1 MQSPGLNGAC
11 RNWKSLSVERTAPH
25 GNVTDSSL
33 RRRAGLLQSE
43 AMSRFFLIAAALL
56 LPLAALHAVEISK
69 SLVRIE
75 ATSQEPNY
83 KTPWSPGDVTSGVGA
98 GFVVDGKRIM
108 TNAHVVSNARFLTV
122 SKEGDPNPYLAQ
134 VLHIAHDCDLAL
146 LGVENPDFFNGTAPL
161 EFGGIPQ
168 IESVVSAYGYPVGGT
183 RLSVT
188 RGIVSRI
195 DFQPYSHSGMDSH
208 LAIQIDAA
216 INPGNSGGPVMQN
229 NKVVG
234 VAFQGYSGDVAQN
247 VGYMIPT
254 PVIHRFL
261 KDVEDGRYDHYV
273 DLALTYRNLFNPAAR
288 SALGLEDEN
297 TGVQICSVYSSG
309 ASDGIVKPGDV
320 ILKIDGHTVSS
331 DGTIPLEDEAVPL
344 EEVVERK
351 FKGDKVH
358 LDILRNGKPMTLTVP
373 LREPWPFKLHSNLYD
388 EKPRFFVAGGLVF
401 QPVDQ
406 NFMETHDPSDQRLNY
421 LFDFF
426 IADGLHATRP
436 EIVVL
441 SNILPDPVNAYA
453 DEFRYS
459 VVDEV
464 NGRSIKRI
472 EDIAAAFEEK
482 ADYFVIKFAG
492 GGRPIVL
499 ERKAIEEARSRI
511 SERYA
516 LTAEKNLEK

>member
-1 MQSPGLNGAC
+1 M
-11 RNWKSLSVERTAPH
+11 
-25 GNVTDSSL
+25 
-33 RRRAGLLQSE
+33 LQSE

-146 LGVENPDFFNGTAPL
+146 LSVENPDFFNGTAPL

-183 RLSVT
+183 RLSVI

-229 NKVVG
+229 SKVVG

-358 LDILRNGKPMTLTVP
+358 LDILRDGKPMTLTVP
-373 LREPWPFKLHSNLYD
+373 LREPWPFKLQSNLYD
-388 EKPRFFVAGGLVF
+388 EKPRYFVAGGLVF

-406 NFMETHDPSDQRLNY
+406 NFMEAHDPSDQRLNY

-464 NGRSIKRI
+464 NGRRIKRI

-482 ADYFVIKFAG
+482 ADYYVIKFAG

-511 SERYA
+511 SGRYA

>member
-1 MQSPGLNGAC
+1 MC
-11 RNWKSLSVERTAPH
+11 RFL
-25 GNVTDSSL
+25 
-33 RRRAGLLQSE
+33 
-43 AMSRFFLIAAALL
+43 LIAAALL
-56 LPLAALHAVEISK
+56 LPLAAVHSVEISK

-146 LGVENPDFFNGTAPL
+146 LGVENPDFFKGTAPL

-229 NKVVG
+229 SKVVG

-288 SALGLEDEN
+288 SALGLKDEN
-297 TGVQICSVYSSG
+297 TGVQVCSVYSGG

-320 ILKIDGHTVSS
+320 ILQIDGHTVSS

-358 LDILRNGKPMTLTVP
+358 LDILRDGKPMTLTVP

-406 NFMETHDPSDQRLNY
+406 NFMEAHDPSDQRLNY

-426 IADGLHATRP
+426 IADGLHTKRP

-464 NGRSIKRI
+464 NGRSIKRL

-482 ADYFVIKFAG
+482 ADYYVIKFAG

-511 SERYA
+511 SGRYA

>member
-1 MQSPGLNGAC
+1 M
-11 RNWKSLSVERTAPH
+11 
-25 GNVTDSSL
+25 
-33 RRRAGLLQSE
+33 LQSE

-83 KTPWSPGDVTSGVGA
+83 KTPWSPGDVSSGVGA

-122 SKEGDPNPYLAQ
+122 SKEGDPNPYLAK

-146 LGVENPDFFNGTAPL
+146 LSVENPAFFKGTAPL
-161 EFGGIPQ
+161 EFGGIPD

-229 NKVVG
+229 GKVVG

-254 PVIHRFL
+254 PVIQRFL
-261 KDVEDGRYDHYV
+261 KDVQDGHYDHYV
-273 DLALTYRNLFNPAAR
+273 DLAHTYRNLFNPAAR
-288 SALGLEDEN
+288 QALGLEDEN
-297 TGVQICSVYSSG
+297 TGVQVCSVYSSG
-309 ASDGIVKPGDV
+309 AADGILKPGDV

-331 DGTIPLEDEAVPL
+331 DGTIPLENEAVPL
-344 EEVVERK
+344 DEVVERK
-351 FKGDKVH
+351 FKGDKVE
-358 LDILRNGKPMTLTVP
+358 LEILRKGKPMSVTLQ
-373 LREPWPFKLHSNLYD
+373 LKEPWPFKLQSNLYD
-388 EKPRFFVAGGLVF
+388 EKPRFVVAGGLVF

-406 NFMETHDPSDQRLNY
+406 NFMDAHDPSDQRLNY
-421 LFDFF
+421 IFDYF
-426 IADGLHATRP
+426 IADQLHTNRP

-464 NGRSIKRI
+464 NGQPIKRI
-472 EDIAAAFEEK
+472 EDIATAFDEQS
-482 ADYFVIKFAG
+482 DYYVIKFAG
-492 GGRPIVL
+492 GGRPLVL
-499 ERKAIEEARSRI
+499 ERKAIEEARPRI
-511 SERYA
+511 RERYNVA
-516 LTAEKNLEK
+516 AEKNLKK

>member
-1 MQSPGLNGAC
+1 M
-11 RNWKSLSVERTAPH
+11 
-25 GNVTDSSL
+25 
-33 RRRAGLLQSE
+33 LQSE
-43 AMSRFFLIAAALL
+43 SMSRFFLIAAALL

-146 LGVENPDFFNGTAPL
+146 LSVENPDFFNGTVPL

-229 NKVVG
+229 SKVVG

-358 LDILRNGKPMTLTVP
+358 LDILRDGKPMTLTVP
-373 LREPWPFKLHSNLYD
+373 LREPWPFKLQSNLYD
-388 EKPRFFVAGGLVF
+388 ERPRYFVAGGLVF

-406 NFMETHDPSDQRLNY
+406 NFMEAHDPSDQRLNY

-464 NGRSIKRI
+464 NGRRIKRI

-482 ADYFVIKFAG
+482 ADYYVIKFAG
-492 GGRPIVL
+492 GGRLIVL

-511 SERYA
+511 SGRYA
-516 LTAEKNLEK
+516 LTVEKNLEK

>member
-1 MQSPGLNGAC
+1 
-11 RNWKSLSVERTAPH
+11 
-25 GNVTDSSL
+25 
-33 RRRAGLLQSE
+33 
-43 AMSRFFLIAAALL
+43 MSRFSLIALAFLCSVAALD
-56 LPLAALHAVEISK
+56 AVEISK

-83 KTPWSPGDVTSGVGA
+83 KTPWSPGDVSSGVGA

-122 SKEGDPNPYLAQ
+122 SKEGDPNPYLAK

-146 LGVENPDFFNGTAPL
+146 LSVENPSFFKGTAPL
-161 EFGGIPQ
+161 EFGGIPE

-229 NKVVG
+229 GKVVG

-254 PVIHRFL
+254 PVIQRFL
-261 KDVEDGRYDHYV
+261 KDVQDGHYDHYV
-273 DLALTYRNLFNPAAR
+273 DLALTYRNLFNPASR
-288 SALGLEDEN
+288 RALALEDET
-297 TGVQICSVYSSG
+297 TGVQVCSVYSVG
-309 ASDGIVKPGDV
+309 AADGSLKPGDV

-331 DGTIPLEDEAVPL
+331 DGTIPLENEAVPL
-344 EEVVERK
+344 DEVVERK
-351 FKGDKVH
+351 FKGDKVE
-358 LDILRNGKPMTLTVP
+358 LEILRKGKPMSVTVQ
-373 LREPWPFKLHSNLYD
+373 LKEPWPFKLQSNLYD
-388 EKPRFFVAGGLVF
+388 EKPRFVVAGGLVF

-406 NFMETHDPSDQRLNY
+406 NFMDVHDPSDQRLNY
-421 LFDFF
+421 IFDYF
-426 IADGLHATRP
+426 IADQLHTERP

-441 SNILPDPVNAYA
+441 STILPDPVNAYA
-453 DEFRYS
+453 EEFRFS

-464 NGRSIKRI
+464 NGHRIKRI
-472 EDIAAAFEEK
+472 EDIATAFDEQT
-482 ADYFVIKFAG
+482 DCYVIKFAG
-492 GGRPIVL
+492 GGRPLVL
-499 ERKAIEEARSRI
+499 ERKAIEEARPRI
-511 SERYA
+511 RERYDV
-516 LTAEKNLEK
+516 TAEKNLKK

>member
-1 MQSPGLNGAC
+1 M
-11 RNWKSLSVERTAPH
+11 
-25 GNVTDSSL
+25 
-33 RRRAGLLQSE
+33 LQSE

-146 LGVENPDFFNGTAPL
+146 LSVENPDFFNGTAPL

-229 NKVVG
+229 SKVVG

-358 LDILRNGKPMTLTVP
+358 LDILRDGKPMTLTVP
-373 LREPWPFKLHSNLYD
+373 LREPWPFKLQSNLYD

-406 NFMETHDPSDQRLNY
+406 NFMEAHDPSDQRLNY

-464 NGRSIKRI
+464 NGRGIKRI

-482 ADYFVIKFAG
+482 ADYYVIKFAG

-511 SERYA
+511 SGRYA

>member
-1 MQSPGLNGAC
+1 M
-11 RNWKSLSVERTAPH
+11 
-25 GNVTDSSL
+25 
-33 RRRAGLLQSE
+33 LQSE

-229 NKVVG
+229 SKVVG

-406 NFMETHDPSDQRLNY
+406 NFMEAHDPSDQRLNY

-464 NGRSIKRI
+464 NGRRIKRI

>member
-1 MQSPGLNGAC
+1 M
-11 RNWKSLSVERTAPH
+11 
-25 GNVTDSSL
+25 
-33 RRRAGLLQSE
+33 LQSE

-168 IESVVSAYGYPVGGT
+168 IESVVSAYGYTVGGT

-195 DFQPYSHSGMDSH
+195 DFQLYSHSGMDSH

-229 NKVVG
+229 SKVVG

-320 ILKIDGHTVSS
+320 IFKIDGHTVSS

-358 LDILRNGKPMTLTVP
+358 LDILRDGKPMTLTVP
-373 LREPWPFKLHSNLYD
+373 LREPWPFKLQSNLYD
-388 EKPRFFVAGGLVF
+388 EKPRYFVAGGLVF

-406 NFMETHDPSDQRLNY
+406 NFMEAHDPSDQRLNY

-464 NGRSIKRI
+464 NGRRIKRI

-482 ADYFVIKFAG
+482 ADYYVIKFAG

-511 SERYA
+511 SGRYA

>member
-1 MQSPGLNGAC
+1 
-11 RNWKSLSVERTAPH
+11 
-25 GNVTDSSL
+25 
-33 RRRAGLLQSE
+33 
-43 AMSRFFLIAAALL
+43 MSRFPPIAFAFLFTVAALN
-56 LPLAALHAVEISK
+56 AVEISK
-69 SLVRIE
+69 SLIRIE

-83 KTPWSPGDVTSGVGA
+83 KTPWSPGDVSSGVGA

-108 TNAHVVSNARFLTV
+108 TNAHVVSNARFLTL
-122 SKEGDPNPYLAQ
+122 SKEGDPNPYLAK

-146 LGVENPDFFNGTAPL
+146 LRVENPAFFKGTSPL
-161 EFGGIPQ
+161 EFGGIPE
-168 IESVVSAYGYPVGGT
+168 IESVVSAYGYPLGGT

-229 NKVVG
+229 GKVVG

-254 PVIHRFL
+254 PVIQRFL
-261 KDVEDGRYDHYV
+261 KDVKDGHYDRYV
-273 DLALTYRNLFNPAAR
+273 DLALTYRNLFNPASR
-288 SALGLEDEN
+288 RALGLEDEN
-297 TGVQICSVYSSG
+297 TGVQVCSVHKGG
-309 ASDGIVKPGDV
+309 ATDGIVKPGDV

-331 DGTIPLEDEAVPL
+331 DGTIPLESEAVPL
-344 EEVVERK
+344 DEVVERK
-351 FKGDKVH
+351 FKGDKVQ
-358 LDILRNGKPMTLTVP
+358 LDILREGKPMSPTVP
-373 LREPWPFKLHSNLYD
+373 LNEPWPFKLQSNLYD
-388 EKPRFFVAGGLVF
+388 EKPRFVVAGGLVF

-406 NFMETHDPSDQRLNY
+406 NFMEAHDPSDQRLKYIFNY
-421 LFDFF
+421 FV
-426 IADGLHATRP
+426 ADELHTNRP

-453 DEFRYS
+453 EEFRYS

-464 NGRSIKRI
+464 NGHRIKRI
-472 EDIAAAFEEK
+472 EDIATAFDEQ
-482 ADYFVIKFAG
+482 ADYYVIKFAG

-499 ERKAIEEARSRI
+499 ERKAIEEAAPRI
-511 SERYA
+511 RERYGI
-516 LTAEKNLEK
+516 TAEKNLEK

>member
-1 MQSPGLNGAC
+1 MST
-11 RNWKSLSVERTAPH
+11 S
-25 GNVTDSSL
+25 
-33 RRRAGLLQSE
+33 
-43 AMSRFFLIAAALL
+43 MSRFLLIAAAIL
-56 LPLAALHAVEISK
+56 LPWAAHAVEISE

-122 SKEGDPNPYLAQ
+122 SKEGDPSPYLAK

-146 LGVENPDFFNGTAPL
+146 LGIENPDFFKGTAPL
-161 EFGGIPQ
+161 EFGGIPA

-229 NKVVG
+229 GKVVG

-273 DLALTYRNLFNPAAR
+273 DLGLTYIHLFNPAAR
-288 SALGLEDEN
+288 RALGLEDEN
-297 TGVQICSVYSSG
+297 TGVQVCSVYSAG

-358 LDILRNGKPMTLTVP
+358 LEILRDRKPLTLSVP
-373 LREPWPFKLHSNLYD
+373 LLEPWPFKLQSNLYD

-406 NFMETHDPSDQRLNY
+406 NFMEAHDPSDQRLNY
-421 LFDFF
+421 LFDYF

-441 SNILPDPVNAYA
+441 SNILPDPVNSYA

-464 NGRSIKRI
+464 NGRRIKRI

-482 ADYFVIKFAG
+482 ADYYVIKFAG

-499 ERKAIEEARSRI
+499 ERKAIEEARARI
-511 SERYA
+511 SGRYA

>member
-1 MQSPGLNGAC
+1 M
-11 RNWKSLSVERTAPH
+11 
-25 GNVTDSSL
+25 
-33 RRRAGLLQSE
+33 LQSE

-98 GFVVDGKRIM
+98 GFVVDGRRIM

-146 LGVENPDFFNGTAPL
+146 LSVENPDFFNGTAPL

-229 NKVVG
+229 SKVVG

-358 LDILRNGKPMTLTVP
+358 LDILRDGKPMTLTVP
-373 LREPWPFKLHSNLYD
+373 LREPWPFKLQSNLYD
-388 EKPRFFVAGGLVF
+388 EKPRYFVAGGLVF

-406 NFMETHDPSDQRLNY
+406 NFMEAHDPSDQRLNY

-464 NGRSIKRI
+464 NGRRIKRI

-482 ADYFVIKFAG
+482 ADYYVIKFAG

-511 SERYA
+511 SGRYA

>member
-1 MQSPGLNGAC
+1 
-11 RNWKSLSVERTAPH
+11 
-25 GNVTDSSL
+25 
-33 RRRAGLLQSE
+33 
-43 AMSRFFLIAAALL
+43 MSRFFLIAAALL

-229 NKVVG
+229 SKVVG

-358 LDILRNGKPMTLTVP
+358 LDILRDGKPMTLTVP
-373 LREPWPFKLHSNLYD
+373 LREPWPFKLQSNLYD
-388 EKPRFFVAGGLVF
+388 EKPRYFVAGGLVF

-406 NFMETHDPSDQRLNY
+406 NFMEAHDPSDQRLNY

-464 NGRSIKRI
+464 NGRRIKRI

-482 ADYFVIKFAG
+482 ADYYVIKFAG

-511 SERYA
+511 SGRYA
-516 LTAEKNLEK
+516 LTVEKNLEK

>member
-1 MQSPGLNGAC
+1 
-11 RNWKSLSVERTAPH
+11 
-25 GNVTDSSL
+25 
-33 RRRAGLLQSE
+33 
-43 AMSRFFLIAAALL
+43 
-56 LPLAALHAVEISK
+56 LAALHAVEISK

-146 LGVENPDFFNGTAPL
+146 LSVENPDFFNGTAPL

-229 NKVVG
+229 SKVVG

-358 LDILRNGKPMTLTVP
+358 LDILRDGKPMTLTVP
-373 LREPWPFKLHSNLYD
+373 LREPWPFKLQSNLYD
-388 EKPRFFVAGGLVF
+388 EKPRYFVAGGLVF

-406 NFMETHDPSDQRLNY
+406 NFMEAHDPSDQRLNY

-464 NGRSIKRI
+464 NGRRIKRI

-482 ADYFVIKFAG
+482 ADYYVIKFAG

-511 SERYA
+511 SGRYA

>member
-1 MQSPGLNGAC
+1 M
-11 RNWKSLSVERTAPH
+11 
-25 GNVTDSSL
+25 
-33 RRRAGLLQSE
+33 LQSE

-229 NKVVG
+229 SKVVG

-358 LDILRNGKPMTLTVP
+358 LDILRDGKPMTLTVP

-406 NFMETHDPSDQRLNY
+406 NFMEAHDPSDQRLNY

-464 NGRSIKRI
+464 NGRRIKRI

-482 ADYFVIKFAG
+482 ADYYVIKFAG

-511 SERYA
+511 SGRYA

>member
-1 MQSPGLNGAC
+1 
-11 RNWKSLSVERTAPH
+11 
-25 GNVTDSSL
+25 
-33 RRRAGLLQSE
+33 
-43 AMSRFFLIAAALL
+43 MSRFSLIALAFLCSVAALN
-56 LPLAALHAVEISK
+56 AVEISK

-83 KTPWSPGDVTSGVGA
+83 KTPWSPGDVSSGVGA

-122 SKEGDPNPYLAQ
+122 SKEGDPNPYLAK

-146 LGVENPDFFNGTAPL
+146 LSVENPSFFKGTAPL
-161 EFGGIPQ
+161 EFGGIPE

-229 NKVVG
+229 GKVVG

-288 SALGLEDEN
+288 SALGLKDEN

-309 ASDGIVKPGDV
+309 ASDGIVKPEDV

-331 DGTIPLEDEAVPL
+331 DGTIPLENEAVPL
-344 EEVVERK
+344 DEVVERK

-358 LDILRNGKPMTLTVP
+358 LEILRDGKPMTLTVP
-373 LREPWPFKLHSNLYD
+373 LREPWPSNLHSNLYD

-406 NFMETHDPSDQRLNY
+406 NFMDVHDPSDQRLNY
-421 LFDFF
+421 IFDYF
-426 IADGLHATRP
+426 IADQLHTDRP

-441 SNILPDPVNAYA
+441 STILPDPVNAYA
-453 DEFRYS
+453 EEFRFS

-464 NGRSIKRI
+464 NGHRIKRI
-472 EDIAAAFEEK
+472 EDIATAFDEQT
-482 ADYFVIKFAG
+482 DCYVIKFAG
-492 GGRPIVL
+492 GGRPLVL
-499 ERKAIEEARSRI
+499 ERKAIEEARPRI
-511 SERYA
+511 RERYDV
-516 LTAEKNLEK
+516 TAEKNLKK

>member
-1 MQSPGLNGAC
+1 MT
-11 RNWKSLSVERTAPH
+11 K
-25 GNVTDSSL
+25 
-33 RRRAGLLQSE
+33 
-43 AMSRFFLIAAALL
+43 MSRFRLIAFALLCTVAALN
-56 LPLAALHAVEISK
+56 AVEISK
-69 SLVRIE
+69 SLIRIE

-83 KTPWSPGDVTSGVGA
+83 KTPWSPGDVSSGVGA

-108 TNAHVVSNARFLTV
+108 TNAHVVSNARFLTI
-122 SKEGDPNPYLAQ
+122 SKEGDPNPYLAK

-146 LGVENPDFFNGTAPL
+146 LTVENPAFFKGTSPL
-161 EFGGIPQ
+161 EFGGIPE
-168 IESVVSAYGYPVGGT
+168 IESVVSAYGYPLGGT

-229 NKVVG
+229 GKVVG
-234 VAFQGYSGDVAQN
+234 VAFQGYSGDIAQN

-254 PVIHRFL
+254 PVIQRFL
-261 KDVEDGRYDHYV
+261 TDVKDGHYDRYV
-273 DLALTYRNLFNPAAR
+273 DLAVAYRNLFNPASR
-288 SALGLEDEN
+288 RALGLEDET
-297 TGVQICSVYSSG
+297 TGVQVCSVYSGG
-309 ASDGIVKPGDV
+309 AADGIVKPGDV

-331 DGTIPLEDEAVPL
+331 DGTIPLENEAVPL
-344 EEVVERK
+344 DEVVERK
-351 FKGDKVH
+351 FKGDKVQ
-358 LDILRNGKPMTLTVP
+358 LDILREGKPMALTVP
-373 LREPWPFKLHSNLYD
+373 LNEPWPFKLQSNLYD
-388 EKPRFFVAGGLVF
+388 EKPRFVVAGGLVF

-406 NFMETHDPSDQRLNY
+406 NFMEAHEPSNQRLNY
-421 LFDFF
+421 IFDYF
-426 IADGLHATRP
+426 IDDELHTNRP

-453 DEFRYS
+453 EEFRYS

-464 NGRSIKRI
+464 NGHRIKRI

-482 ADYFVIKFAG
+482 ADYYVIKFAG

-499 ERKAIEEARSRI
+499 ERQAIEEARSRI

-516 LTAEKNLEK
+516 VTAEKNLKK

>member
-1 MQSPGLNGAC
+1 M
-11 RNWKSLSVERTAPH
+11 
-25 GNVTDSSL
+25 
-33 RRRAGLLQSE
+33 LQSE

-146 LGVENPDFFNGTAPL
+146 LSVENPDFFNGTAPL

-229 NKVVG
+229 SKVVG

-358 LDILRNGKPMTLTVP
+358 LDILRDGKPMTLTVP

-406 NFMETHDPSDQRLNY
+406 NFMEAHDPSDQRLNY

-464 NGRSIKRI
+464 NGRRIKRI

-482 ADYFVIKFAG
+482 ADYYVIKFAG

>member
-1 MQSPGLNGAC
+1 
-11 RNWKSLSVERTAPH
+11 
-25 GNVTDSSL
+25 
-33 RRRAGLLQSE
+33 
-43 AMSRFFLIAAALL
+43 MSRFFLIAATLL

-146 LGVENPDFFNGTAPL
+146 LSVENPDFFNGTAPL

-229 NKVVG
+229 SKVVG

-358 LDILRNGKPMTLTVP
+358 LDILRDGKPMTLTVP
-373 LREPWPFKLHSNLYD
+373 LREPWPFKLQSNLYD
-388 EKPRFFVAGGLVF
+388 EKPRYFVAGGLVF

-406 NFMETHDPSDQRLNY
+406 NFMEAHDPSDQRLNY

-464 NGRSIKRI
+464 NGRRIKRI

-482 ADYFVIKFAG
+482 ADYYVIKFAG

-511 SERYA
+511 SGRYA

>member
-1 MQSPGLNGAC
+1 
-11 RNWKSLSVERTAPH
+11 
-25 GNVTDSSL
+25 
-33 RRRAGLLQSE
+33 
-43 AMSRFFLIAAALL
+43 MSRFFLIAAALL

-229 NKVVG
+229 SKVVG

-358 LDILRNGKPMTLTVP
+358 LDILRDGKPMALTVP
-373 LREPWPFKLHSNLYD
+373 LREPWPFKLQSNLYD
-388 EKPRFFVAGGLVF
+388 EKPRYFVAGGLVF

-406 NFMETHDPSDQRLNY
+406 NFMEAHDPSDQRLNY

-464 NGRSIKRI
+464 NGRRIKRI

-482 ADYFVIKFAG
+482 ADYYVIKFAG

-511 SERYA
+511 SGRYA
-516 LTAEKNLEK
+516 LTVEKNLEK

>member
-1 MQSPGLNGAC
+1 M
-11 RNWKSLSVERTAPH
+11 
-25 GNVTDSSL
+25 
-33 RRRAGLLQSE
+33 LQSE

-195 DFQPYSHSGMDSH
+195 DFQSYSHSGMDSH

-229 NKVVG
+229 SKVVG

-373 LREPWPFKLHSNLYD
+373 LWEPWPFKLHSNLYD

-464 NGRSIKRI
+464 NGRRIKRI

>member
-1 MQSPGLNGAC
+1 M
-11 RNWKSLSVERTAPH
+11 
-25 GNVTDSSL
+25 
-33 RRRAGLLQSE
+33 LQSE

-146 LGVENPDFFNGTAPL
+146 LSVENPDFFNGTAPL

-229 NKVVG
+229 SKVVG

-358 LDILRNGKPMTLTVP
+358 LDILRDGKPMTLTVP

-406 NFMETHDPSDQRLNY
+406 NFMEAHDPSDQRLNY

-464 NGRSIKRI
+464 NGRRIKRI
-472 EDIAAAFEEK
+472 EDIAAAFDEK
-482 ADYFVIKFAG
+482 ADYYVIKFAG

>member
-1 MQSPGLNGAC
+1 M
-11 RNWKSLSVERTAPH
+11 T
-25 GNVTDSSL
+25 
-33 RRRAGLLQSE
+33 
-43 AMSRFFLIAAALL
+43 RFYSMAAALL
-56 LPLAALHAVEISK
+56 LPLAAIHAVEISK

-75 ATSQEPNY
+75 ATSQDPDY
-83 KTPWSPGDVTSGVGA
+83 KTPWNPGNVISGVGA

-122 SKEGDPNPYLAQ
+122 SKEGDANPYVAK

-146 LGVENPDFFNGTAPL
+146 LAVENPAFFKGTVPV
-161 EFGGIPQ
+161 EFGGVPQ
-168 IESVVSAYGYPVGGT
+168 MESSVSAYGYPVGGT

-229 NKVVG
+229 GKVVG

-261 KDVEDGRYDHYV
+261 KDVEDGHYDHYV

-288 SALGLEDEN
+288 RALGLEDGN
-297 TGVQICSVYSSG
+297 TGVQVGSVYSGG
-309 ASDGIVKPGDV
+309 ASAGIVQPGDV

-331 DGTIPLEDEAVPL
+331 DGSIELEDQAVPL

-351 FKGDKVH
+351 FKGDKVR
-358 LDILRNGKPMTLTVP
+358 LDILREGQPMALTVT
-373 LREPWPFKLHSNLYD
+373 LREPWPFKLQSNLYD

-406 NFMETHDPSDQRLNY
+406 NFMDAHDPSDQRLNY
-421 LFDFF
+421 LFDYF
-426 IADGLHATRP
+426 IADGLHTKRP

-441 SNILPDPVNAYA
+441 SNILPDSVNAYA

-464 NGRSIKRI
+464 NGRPVKRLD
-472 EDIAAAFEEK
+472 ELAAAFGE
-482 ADYFVIKFAG
+482 ASDFYVIKFAG

-499 ERKAIEEARSRI
+499 ERKAIEEARPRI
-511 SERYA
+511 SARYA
-516 LTAEKNLEK
+516 LKAEKNLEK